1 MNLFEQKFVLSEWNE
16 KLEGK
21 NVFVANDMN
30 DYLNDELW
38 LVPCK
43 VRKGE
48 ENAFHGYNELC
59 DDLGEF
65 KYAYYDPNYNCKI
78 AYLKGKVIQVFDE
91 TRLNSSWQDVS
102 NPQWFE
108 DCKYRI
114 KPNGDCGATLTNH
127 MSKNFESV
135 INEIPLSI
143 NPCKMCVN
151 AKNWY
156 GDCADYG
163 DVCNNCCFFYNS
175 HFKMKSED

>member
-1 MNLFEQKFVLSEWNE
+1 MNLFEQKFVLSEWNDN
-16 KLEGK
+16 LEGK

-30 DYLNDELW
+30 DYLNDDLW

-43 VRKGE
+43 VHKGE
-48 ENAFHGYNELC
+48 EKAFHGYTELC

-65 KYAYYDPNYNCKI
+65 KYVYYDPNYNCKI
-78 AYLKGKVIQVFDE
+78 AYLKGKTIQVLDE
-91 TRLNSSWQDVS
+91 TRFNSSWQDVS

-114 KPNGDCGATLTNH
+114 KEDKIKNVENH
-127 MSKNFESV
+127 MLKNFESV

-143 NPCKMCVN
+143 SPCKMCEN

-156 GDCADYG
+156 GDCADYR

-175 HFKMKSED
+175 RFKMKSGEK